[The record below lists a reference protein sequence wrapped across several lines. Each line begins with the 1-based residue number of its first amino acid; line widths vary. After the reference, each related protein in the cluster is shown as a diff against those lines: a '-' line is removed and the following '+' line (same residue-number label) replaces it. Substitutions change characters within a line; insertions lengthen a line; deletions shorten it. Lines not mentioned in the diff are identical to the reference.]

1 MFFVSAVAQ
10 VAQKSSSPAPS
21 VKNIVTFWIAV
32 LGFALSVYNFV
43 VSIYANHKRVS
54 VRVKYTYKVG
64 GYVLLSIQITNK
76 SRLGISLTSGEVIEP
91 TGHKIAFGETST
103 VVFTYSHPD
112 LSGKNV
118 LRTDI
123 FPIHVEPLRSARIFM
138 QTETW
143 NPDLPL
149 PCRLRFG
156 SSRGW
161 IRSKADLPED
171 FEDFESLLRCL
182 R

>member
-1 MFFVSAVAQ
+1 MFLVSAVAQ
-10 VAQKSSSPAPS
+10 NGSNPAPL
-21 VKNIVTFWIAV
+21 VRDTVTFWIAV
-32 LGFALSVYNFV
+32 FGFALSVYNFV
-43 VSIYANHKRVS
+43 ASIYASHKRVS

-76 SRLGISLTSGEVIEP
+76 SRLGISLTSGEISDLAGYKF
-91 TGHKIAFGETST
+91 TFGETST

-123 FPIHVEPLRSARIFM
+123 FPIHVEPLHSTCIFM

-149 PCRLRFG
+149 SCRLRFG

-161 IRSKADLPED
+161 IRSKVVLPED
-171 FEDFESLLRCL
+171 FEDFESLLRRL
-182 R
+182 K